1 MRGAAVA
8 VRTGG
13 SNSGH
18 TVIDSGGKP
27 RIFRHLPTAAILDDV
42 TCAIGAGSYLDAE
55 VLLRE
60 IAQTKLGTNRL
71 LIDPNAVIISEEH
84 KEVERRERLSE
95 RIGSTGSGTGA
106 AVADRVRR
114 TGTLRFAKD
123 DDRLRQWTE
132 RAVAPFLRER
142 LRQNERIIL
151 EGTQGFGLSLL
162 HSEHYPHVTSRDT
175 TAAAFVSEAGLSPLD
190 VDEIALVIRAF
201 PIRVFGSQS
210 GPLSHEISWDIV
222 TQESGSATLIV
233 ETTSVTKLVRRVG
246 RFDPAIVQKAISANN
261 PTHIVINHLDY
272 VQKHHQTHG
281 PLLPRVRKFVLEVES
296 EIGKRVSFVGLGQS
310 SLVSR
315 REAMNLQRAS

>member
-1 MRGAAVA
+1 MA

-18 TVIDSGGKP
+18 TVIDPGGEP

-42 TCAIGAGSYLDAE
+42 TCAIAAGSYLDAE
-55 VLLRE
+55 VLLGE
-60 IAQTKLGTNRL
+60 IAQTKLGTDRL
-71 LIDPNAVIISEEH
+71 LIDPNAVIISAEH

-106 AVADRVRR
+106 AVTDRVRR

-123 DDRLRQWTE
+123 DERLRPWTE
-132 RAVAPFLRER
+132 RAVAPYLRER
-142 LRQNERIIL
+142 LRKNQRVIL

-162 HSEHYPHVTSRDT
+162 HSGYYPHVTSRDT

-222 TQESGSATLIV
+222 TQESGSLLPIR
-233 ETTSVTKLVRRVG
+233 ETTSVTNMVRRVG
-246 RFDPAIVQKAISANN
+246 RFDSTIVKKAIAANT

-272 VQKHHQTHG
+272 VQKFQNAATSL
-281 PLLPRVRKFVLEVES
+281 PPKARDFLLTVES
-296 EIGKRVSFVGLGQS
+296 DIGAPISFVGLGQS
-310 SLVSR
+310 SLLPR
-315 REAMNLQRAS
+315 REAMDFLCAL